1 MKNSLDFFIGIVTG
15 IFVGFLIWRRQS
27 KRVNHFLFTYLGTDF
42 NYPQVKS
49 NSMAIIFKPNQF
61 ARVQIQ
67 PVDRKGNPAKVQPGS
82 IDYSSPDPSFTV
94 EEDPNDETI
103 LKITSAPDAITESKS
118 VDIAVSADA
127 DLGDGVKTI
136 NGIITSVLEP
146 EGAAGFGINV
156 LEEPQDIT

>member
-1 MKNSLDFFIGIVTG
+1 MKNFWTYVLGVAVGIV
-15 IFVGFLIWRRQS
+15 VGYAMWRRR
-27 KRVNHFLFTYLGTDF
+27 KRASNFVFAYLGTDF

-49 NSMAIIFKPNQF
+49 NVMAIIFKPNQF

-67 PVDRKGNPAKVQPGS
+67 PVDRKGNTAKVEPGS
-82 IDYSSPDPSFTV
+82 VDYSSPDPSFTV

-103 LKITSAPDAITESKS
+103 LKITSSSEAITESKS

-127 DLGDGVKTI
+127 DTGSGVKTI
-136 NGIITSVLEP
+136 NGIITAVLEP
-146 EGAAGFGINV
+146 EMAAGFGINV